1 MEELSPNLC
10 MNNSLQVNSLEHAR
24 FTFDS
29 VVNDMLH
36 DMLEGHFKFYKQVND
51 DPKFASFFM
60 DWLFKRYI
68 QSTKAS

>member
-1 MEELSPNLC
+1 LTTNE
-10 MNNSLQVNSLEHAR
+10 NSLQVNSLEHAR
-24 FTFDS
+24 FTFDN

-68 QSTKAS
+68 QSTKTS